1 MQSDL
6 LLNPFIGSHLHS
18 LMIQIKELALSQ
30 YVVPFVSVRLQ
41 VIAFAYRCFVLFP
54 SFISKPVPHFTM
66 QALATAFNMSIHD
79 VEATLCSLIER
90 RQVKIAMLFYSSLP
104 LHGCGLER
112 SS

>member
-1 MQSDL
+1 
-6 LLNPFIGSHLHS
+6 
-18 LMIQIKELALSQ
+18 
-30 YVVPFVSVRLQ
+30 
-41 VIAFAYRCFVLFP
+41 
-54 SFISKPVPHFTM
+54 M